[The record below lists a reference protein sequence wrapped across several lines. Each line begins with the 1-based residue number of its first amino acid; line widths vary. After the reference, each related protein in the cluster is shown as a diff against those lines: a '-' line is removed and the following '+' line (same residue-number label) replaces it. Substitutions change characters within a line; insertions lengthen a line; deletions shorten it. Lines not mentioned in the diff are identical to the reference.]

1 MKARRHTVLV
11 LVTLLLLSGFV
22 VANTLRYRY
31 SPSPEHESAFLRNY
45 SPRPVIELFAKQ
57 DPINLGGG
65 IGSGSG
71 WKFVTNQRTINTIFA
86 MEADRRASLMNALS
100 EDMAA
105 LLTRNGAKIL
115 SRSGN
120 TASGFHFSCKDGT
133 STGSVTLL
141 PLSYTDR
148 TSSNPPLA
156 EGLKAVRADIV
167 FSEKWFPQESGALQ
181 ASMELR

>member
-11 LVTLLLLSGFV
+11 LVTLLLLIGFV

-57 DPINLGGG
+57 DPINLGSG

-71 WKFVTNQRTINTIFA
+71 WKFVTNQRTINTMFA

-105 LLTRNGAKIL
+105 LLTRNGAKF
-115 SRSGN
+115 SRG
-120 TASGFHFSCKDGT
+120 AGT
-133 STGSVTLL
+133 PQADFTF
-141 PLSYTDR
+141 PIKM
-148 TSSNPPLA
+148 
-156 EGLKAVRADIV
+156 ERAPGV
-167 FSEKWFPQESGALQ
+167 
-181 ASMELR
+181 